1 MLIRRTQKA
10 GAVSTRGAT
19 GFRSLRV
26 ETRKVV
32 MTEAVI
38 ALGSNIGN
46 REDHIRQAIYA
57 LGHLPDTTVLMVSN
71 NYETEPFGVPDEQD
85 DYLNCCLKLMTELQ
99 PETLLGACLGIEAA
113 MGKVRT
119 YKNAP
124 RIIDVDLLLY
134 GDLQINSKD
143 LILPHPRMLERAF
156 VLVPLSD
163 IYPNHSALGLDF
175 SQALKSLDISGV
187 KLTERGSR

>member
-1 MLIRRTQKA
+1 M
-10 GAVSTRGAT
+10 V
-19 GFRSLRV
+19 FRRV

-38 ALGSNIGN
+38 ALGSNVGN
-46 REDHIRQAIYA
+46 REDQIRQAIYA

-85 DYLNCCLKLMTELQ
+85 NYINCCLKLMTELEPQ
-99 PETLLGACLGIEAA
+99 TLLGACLGIEAA

-124 RIIDVDLLLY
+124 RLIDIDLLLY
-134 GDLQINSKD
+134 GDVKLDTKD
-143 LILPHPRMLERAF
+143 LTLPHPRMLERAF

-163 IYPNHSALGLDF
+163 IYPNQSALGVVFSKALEKLDT
-175 SQALKSLDISGV
+175 SGV
-187 KLTERGSR
+187 KLTDRGSR